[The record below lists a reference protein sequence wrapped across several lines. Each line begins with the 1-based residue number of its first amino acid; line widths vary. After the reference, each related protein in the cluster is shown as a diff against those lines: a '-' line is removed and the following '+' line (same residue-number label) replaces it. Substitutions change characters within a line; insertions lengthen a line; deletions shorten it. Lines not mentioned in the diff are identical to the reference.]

1 MKSIALRAQV
11 EAALGPGY
19 PSPFTY
25 HRAYTPELL
34 PWGFKKIDALTG
46 GLPRGGLVEILGSA
60 SSGRTS
66 LLNSIFARATER
78 EEFCALIDVHD
89 AFDPYS
95 AKVTGVDL
103 ERLLWVRCPNF
114 EQALKAADLIL
125 QSGGFGVVAL
135 DMSGVAPSLARRAP
149 LSFWFRLRRAIEH
162 TPAVFIM
169 LGQKSTPCAS
179 LTLRS
184 EPYCVQWSFTAAKT
198 GMSKAKNEDLVQ
210 RQARHAWLLSGIRF
224 RAEVIRSRTQNPGG
238 RDSASFEL
246 RTPWKRFNS
255 AVTGASL
262 IPMEKGSAP
271 GW

>member
-1 MKSIALRAQV
+1 MKSTALRAQV

-25 HRAYTPELL
+25 HRTYTPELL
-34 PWGFKKIDALTG
+34 PWGFKEIDALTG

-66 LLNSIFARATER
+66 LLNSIFARATGR

-103 ERLLWVRCPNF
+103 ERLLWVRCRIF

-135 DMSGVAPSLARRAP
+135 DMSGVVPQFTRRVP
-149 LSFWFRLRRAIEH
+149 LSFWFRLRRAIEY

-169 LGQKSTPCAS
+169 LGQESTPCAS

-184 EPYCVQWSFTAAKT
+184 EAYCVQWSFTAAKT
-198 GMSKAKNEDLVQ
+198 GTSKAKNEDLVQ
-210 RQARHAWLLSGIRF
+210 RPARHAWLLSGICF
-224 RAEVIRSRTQNPGG
+224 HAGAVRSRTQNTEG

-246 RTPWKRFNS
+246 ITPWKRFNS
-255 AVTGASL
+255 AVTGDP
-262 IPMEKGSAP
+262 ITPMGKGRAT
-271 GW
+271 GR